1 VTDRRHDSN
10 DPAQPRAPLSTRA
23 APPRPRRLSRK
34 AIALLS
40 GVGAFAIAGA
50 LAYSLSGTSGGRGAQ
65 ETVSVERREAELLT
79 DAPRDYSELA
89 ERSAE
94 GMGPPAPVTPDP
106 EPAFD
111 GTETGQAP
119 SPTEADRA
127 EERRRQKAE
136 SARGSR
142 LFAGA
147 GEGRGPPQA
156 ANTTPT
162 ELAPSPPAED
172 TSGTG
177 APLDR
182 RAAFVAGGTPGPTT
196 NSGRLSPPPGSHV
209 VTAGSTIAAAL
220 ITGLSSDLPGQV
232 VAQVTED
239 VFDSVTGRTKLI
251 PQGTRLLGVYD
262 SNVSTGQSRALVVWT
277 RMILPDGRSIDLDRL
292 IGTDAAGQSGFADR
306 VNSHWGSILRAGLL
320 STLLGVG
327 TQASGFGEND
337 AIADAIRDS
346 AGQTVG
352 RAGERIVERQL
363 GIQPTITVRPGARVR
378 VLISR
383 DLILEPW
390 PGRGTG
396 GQIASDL

>member
-1 VTDRRHDSN
+1 MTDRRQEPN

-23 APPRPRRLSRK
+23 TPPRPRRLSRK

-40 GVGAFAIAGA
+40 GVGAFAVAGA
-50 LAYSLSGTSGGRGAQ
+50 LAYSLSGSSGGRGPQ
-65 ETVSVERREAELLT
+65 ETVSVEHRQAEPLSG
-79 DAPRDYSELA
+79 APRDYGELA
-89 ERSAE
+89 ARAAE
-94 GMGPPAPVTPDP
+94 GMGPPAPIMPDS

-111 GTETGQAP
+111 GTESGAAP
-119 SPTEADRA
+119 STTEADQA
-127 EERRRQKAE
+127 EERRRQQAE

-147 GEGRGPPQA
+147 GEGRGPSQGANA
-156 ANTTPT
+156 AHT
-162 ELAPSPPAED
+162 EPAPALPAERA
-172 TSGTG
+172 SGTG
-177 APLDR
+177 APPDR
-182 RAAFVAGGTPGPTT
+182 RAAFVVGGAPEPTT
-196 NSGRLSPPPGSHV
+196 NSGRLTPPPGSHV

-306 VNSHWGSILRAGLL
+306 VNNHWGTILRAGLL

-352 RAGERIVERQL
+352 RAGDRIVERQL

-378 VLISR
+378 VLVSR
-383 DLILEPW
+383 DLVLSAW
-390 PGRGTG
+390 PEG
-396 GQIASDL
+396 